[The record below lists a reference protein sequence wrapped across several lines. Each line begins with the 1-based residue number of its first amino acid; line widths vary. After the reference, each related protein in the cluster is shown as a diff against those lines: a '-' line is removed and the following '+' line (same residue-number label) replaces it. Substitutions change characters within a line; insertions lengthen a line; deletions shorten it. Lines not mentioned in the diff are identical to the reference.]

1 MKTKLIT
8 SAVLLAC
15 SSLALAA
22 DDLPVK
28 FSGFGTFGAA
38 RSNNNEADFRLNPE
52 QLTGTARTNHIETTL
67 DSKFALQADATLAK
81 GLTATAQLMARKRGD
96 DTSRAEFEWLN
107 LRYQATRDLYVRGG
121 RVQTPMFML
130 SEFQNVGYSLTA
142 LRVPQ
147 DVYSQNL
154 ITYLDG
160 VDVGYRMQT
169 GEVLINAKGLAGK
182 RKLQLDTNGGL
193 NFDFDIAMATLSGE
207 YHGHSLRTAYAKFNI
222 GAQADFYTLLNR
234 SLDTLAAAGVPNTGT
249 LQSNLPTNDVK
260 ADFLTFGYS
269 YDKDQYLLQSEY
281 VISRADGNAYQNK
294 DAWYL
299 MGAYRLGK
307 FTPYAS
313 YSKIK
318 VTEKYDLPKI
328 GLSGLAPALIR
339 PAATV
344 NGFIDGFMLS
354 QNQSTLAAG
363 VRWDVADNVALKLQG
378 DYIRKP
384 GESKGNFVNQTKDF
398 EVNSRNVSVI
408 SASVDF
414 IF

>member
-1 MKTKLIT
+1 MKTKLVT

-15 SSLALAA
+15 SGLALA
-22 DDLPVK
+22 DDVQPVK

-52 QLTGTARTNHIETTL
+52 QLTGTARTNHTDTTL
-67 DSKFALQADATLAK
+67 DTKFALQADATLTK
-81 GLTATAQLMARKRGD
+81 GLTATAQLMARKHGD
-96 DTSRAEFEWLN
+96 NSSRAEFEWLN

-130 SEFQNVGYSLTA
+130 SEYQNVGYSLTA

-160 VDVGYRMQT
+160 IDVGYRKEV
-169 GEVLINAKGLAGK
+169 GEVLVNAKGLAGK
-182 RKLQLDTNGGL
+182 RKLHLDTSGGL

-207 YHGHSLRTAYAKFNI
+207 FHGHTLRTAYAKFNI
-222 GAQADFYTLLNR
+222 GAQADFYTLLNS
-234 SLDTLAAAGVPNTGT
+234 SLDSLVAAGVPNAST
-249 LQSNLPTNDVK
+249 LQNNLPTNDVK

-281 VISRADGNAYQNK
+281 VISRADGNVYPNK
-294 DAWYL
+294 DAWYVL
-299 MGAYRLGK
+299 GGYRLGK

-318 VTEKYDLPKI
+318 MTEKFDLPKI
-328 GLSGLAPALIR
+328 SMSGLQPAQIR

-344 NGFIDGFMLS
+344 NAFIDGFMLS
-354 QNQSTLAAG
+354 QAQSTMAAG
-363 VRWDVADNVALKLQG
+363 VRWDVAENVALKLQG

-384 GESKGNFVNQTKDF
+384 SESKGNFANQTSDF
-398 EVNSRNVSVI
+398 AANSRNVSVI